1 MFQRIKKGLSI
12 VLIIV
17 LLPYVVTVFINGKNI
32 ETKGMS
38 ALDEYCI
45 AVLAKE
51 VSSDYEDEMIKAQ
64 AIMVRTTVYSQI
76 EELKEKT
83 LEKPNL
89 DAIWYQK
96 LKKIWEET
104 EGQVVMYNETLAL
117 LPFHQLSN
125 GKTRNGQ
132 EVLGG
137 EDYPYLQIKECPK
150 DIGAD
155 EQMQTIIIPLSGVE
169 IISSDSAGYVT
180 EVKIGEEIC
189 SGDSFRNTYGLA
201 SSSFDVQGFEDKT
214 RIITKG
220 VGHGLGLSQ
229 YTANEMAK
237 EGKHYEEILQFFFP
251 GTRIQEVAEIL

>member
-1 MFQRIKKGLSI
+1 MFQKIKKGLSI

-96 LKKIWEET
+96 LKK
-104 EGQVVMYNETLAL
+104 
-117 LPFHQLSN
+117 
-125 GKTRNGQ
+125 
-132 EVLGG
+132 
-137 EDYPYLQIKECPK
+137 
-150 DIGAD
+150 
-155 EQMQTIIIPLSGVE
+155 
-169 IISSDSAGYVT
+169 
-180 EVKIGEEIC
+180 
-189 SGDSFRNTYGLA
+189 YGRK
-201 SSSFDVQGFEDKT
+201 QRDK
-214 RIITKG
+214 
-220 VGHGLGLSQ
+220 L
-229 YTANEMAK
+229 
-237 EGKHYEEILQFFFP
+237 
-251 GTRIQEVAEIL
+251 